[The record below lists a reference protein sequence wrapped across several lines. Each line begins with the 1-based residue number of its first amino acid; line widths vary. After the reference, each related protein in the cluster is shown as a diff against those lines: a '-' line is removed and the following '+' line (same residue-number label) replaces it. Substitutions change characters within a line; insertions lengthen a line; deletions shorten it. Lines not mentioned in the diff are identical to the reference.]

1 MVITF
6 VSNYINHHQLPFC
19 RAMASF
25 GEAVEFHFIQV
36 MPMEA
41 KRLQMGWGVDTR
53 DYIFVH
59 ELYKDEEKCREL
71 ILDSDVTIFGWTEGI
86 TKELEKERLS
96 SGRLS
101 FRVSERIY
109 REGQWKAISPRGLKK
124 KKEEHY
130 IYRKQ
135 PVFLLCAGAYVAS
148 DFQLIHCYPGKM
160 LKWGYFPKSSDEGRQ
175 YGGFTGRPVKMCW
188 AGRFIDL
195 KHPEYAI
202 RLAATLRD
210 KGYDFELEIIGD
222 GRLSGTLAE
231 RVRRLKLTD
240 KITLTGGLKPSKVL
254 EHMRNADIFLF
265 TSNYLEGWGA
275 VVNEAM
281 GCGAAVVASGEAGAV
296 PFLIEH
302 GYNGRIYK
310 KGSYEDFEKNVLYLF
325 ENNDKIAEYG
335 KNAANTIKD
344 IWNADYAAGELVR
357 FCRQYLEKGTAEP
370 ALKGPMSPAEVI
382 KPAGFARTLKER
394 NVLE

>member
-19 RAMASF
+19 RAMASLS
-25 GEAVEFHFIQV
+25 EEVEFHFIQA
-36 MPMEA
+36 MPMEE
-41 KRLQMGWGVDTR
+41 KRLQMGWGVKTSDFP
-53 DYIFVH
+53 FVL
-59 ELYKDEEKCREL
+59 ELYKDQEKCRDL
-71 ILDSDVTIFGWTEGI
+71 ILNSDVTIFGWTEGL
-86 TKELEKERLS
+86 TQELEKERLS

-124 KKEEHY
+124 KKQEHY

-148 DFQLIHCYPGKM
+148 DFRLIRSYPGKM
-160 LKWGYFPKSSDEGRQ
+160 LKWGYFPESSDRGRSYDG
-175 YGGFTGRPVKMCW
+175 YGTGPLKICW

-195 KHPEYAI
+195 KHPEYAV
-202 RLAATLRD
+202 RVADTLNK
-210 KGYDFELEIIGD
+210 KGYDFTMEIIGD
-222 GRLSGTLAE
+222 GRLAGTVAE
-231 RVRRLKLTD
+231 RVRRAGLTD
-240 KITLTGGLKPSKVL
+240 KITLTGGLKPARVL
-254 EHMRNADIFLF
+254 EHMKEADIFLF

-302 GYNGRIYK
+302 GYNGRIYQ

-325 ENNDKIAEYG
+325 DNNDKIAEYG
-335 KNAANTIKD
+335 KNAARTIKEL
-344 IWNADYAAGELVR
+344 WNAETAAKELVR
-357 FCRQYLEKGTAEP
+357 FCKSYLERGEIIPAAE
-370 ALKGPMSPAEVI
+370 GPMSPAGVL
-382 KPAGFARTLKER
+382 KPAGFARTLQER